1 MKKIMVSPNT
11 LHITI
16 GEIYLLRVSIMKM
29 SVSPTVVGCLNLSNK
44 RRILVVS
51 LNYNNV
57 VYLLEL
63 IFNCVEI
70 SFFLT
75 ASFVFHDTCHGD
87 LIRIGWPVFQI
98 I

>member
-44 RRILVVS
+44 RRILVV
-51 LNYNNV
+51 
-57 VYLLEL
+57 
-63 IFNCVEI
+63 
-70 SFFLT
+70 FL
-75 ASFVFHDTCHGD
+75 
-87 LIRIGWPVFQI
+87 
-98 I
+98 